1 MTPMTTAADPLLT
14 ERWNRARRGL
24 LVAGLVLAAAITLGL
39 VASQERRGY
48 LDPEGVDQAGARAV
62 VRLLEAQGVQVDEVR
77 TIDDAV
83 SAGAPSQTMLV
94 TIPDLVQPDDVEGL
108 VGTGTDLVLIAPGN
122 VSVFDD
128 DFEVSGSAQPE
139 ELDPGCDLAE
149 AERAGSAR
157 LGGVGYAAPGSAATC
172 YRDEGLAFLVVDA
185 SDSGQRL
192 VVLGTGDPLTNRYL
206 DEDGN
211 ASLAL
216 ALLGR
221 NPRLTWFRPVI
232 EPAAA
237 GQQATFAELLPSWVV
252 PVVWQLAVAAVL
264 AAWWRARRLG
274 PVVAE
279 PLPVVVRAAEA
290 TEGRARLYRRGRAR
304 SHAADALRDAAVT
317 RLRARLGLPRDT
329 SSQGVAQ
336 AVANRLNEAPGAVG
350 AVLTGPLPSDDAALV
365 ELADDLDRLE
375 QEVRTR

>member
-1 MTPMTTAADPLLT
+1 MTATDPLLA
-14 ERWNRARRGL
+14 ERWHRARRGF

-48 LDPEGVDQAGARAV
+48 LDPKGVDSAGARAV
-62 VRLLEAQGVQVDEVR
+62 VRLLEAQGVRVEEVR
-77 TIDDAV
+77 TVDDAV
-83 SAGAPSQTMLV
+83 AASGSGTTVLV
-94 TIPDLVQPDDVEGL
+94 TIPDRLLPTSARQVVD
-108 VGTGTDLVLIAPGN
+108 TGADLVLVAPSN
-122 VSVFDD
+122 VAAYDSAV
-128 DFEVSGSAQPE
+128 EVAGSASPE
-139 ELDPGCDLAE
+139 EREPDCDLPE

-157 LGGVGYAAPGSAATC
+157 LGGVGYHGPDTGQSC
-172 YRDEGLAFLVVDA
+172 YRDGEIAFLIVDSA
-185 SDSGQRL
+185 GSEDAII
-192 VVLGTGDPLTNRYL
+192 LGTGDPLTNRYL

-216 ALLGR
+216 GLLGR
-221 NPRLTWFRPVI
+221 NPRLVWFRPIVG
-232 EPAAA
+232 PAAA
-237 GQQATFAELLPSWVV
+237 GQQASFPELLPDWVT
-252 PVVWQLAVAAVL
+252 PVIWQLGIAAVL

-304 SHAADALRDAAVT
+304 GHAAAALRDASLA
-317 RLRARLGLPRDT
+317 RLRTRLGLPRDT
-329 SSQGVAQ
+329 SPQGVAQ
-336 AVANRLNEAPGAVG
+336 AVAVRVNETSADVG
-350 AVLTGPLPSDDAALV
+350 AVLAGPPPADDATLV